1 MGHSDLYS
9 TAADASRQ
17 GLQKV
22 EDAARRGLDQIAEHV
37 DSVRGAAG
45 PMVDRMRSQVS
56 RASDRTV
63 GYVQDAPVRSA
74 LVVLAVGT
82 LVYAVARAL
91 SRDRY

>member
-9 TAADASRQ
+9 SAAEASRQ

-22 EDAARRGLDQIAEHV
+22 EGAARRSLDQLS
-37 DSVRGAAG
+37 DG
-45 PMVDRMRSQVS
+45 VDRVRTQVA

-74 LVVLAVGT
+74 LVVLAAGA
-82 LVYAVARAL
+82 LVYALVRAL